1 MATDSISALGAGS
14 GVDVKSLA
22 NSLVEAE
29 RAPRKAIL
37 EKKIQASEGGI
48 SGYAAIKFVLGDLSS
63 AFGALKNQST
73 FNVMTTRNS
82 QPSAF
87 AVTSSS
93 STATGNHSVAV
104 TQLAKPQRSIS
115 PGFTSSTF
123 PLTASQPITLS
134 LSVHGGPAQTITV
147 PASANTPEGIVSSV
161 NAAGKG
167 VTAQLINT
175 GDPLK
180 PIKIMFTGQSG
191 ENHDFQISGLDSFFP
206 EVMAANPSWT
216 SAVQTSQTAQNARLN
231 VDGIDI
237 ISSSNKVEG
246 AITGTTLDLYG
257 LTPSNETA
265 SVDFLR
271 DTSGI
276 KPKIEALVKA
286 YNDAT
291 SMLGVVS
298 DPKSS
303 VETYGATLVGS
314 SLVGTVR
321 SQMRA
326 LITTSVTSPS
336 SQPNTVTVPASRI
349 NLNVGVT
356 LGSATGVSA
365 RIAPADS
372 SGGFANAQSLVTAI
386 NDASTTTKVSASLDA
401 SGNLVLTNTAGAE
414 GHDISVGGAEPNS
427 FGIATGIY
435 KSQVPNA
442 LRDIGLSISAQGVLQ
457 LDSAKLDSLLQANF
471 AGVVTLFTGNQENLS
486 MYSQAPG
493 GVANSAVKKLTA
505 MLDTNSAISSQSSNL
520 SKKISAYKLD
530 LEKLEFRMT
539 ELLARYNK
547 QFGAMESMV
556 GQTNALKTGLTSTFE
571 GMMAAYTK

>member
-87 AVTSSS
+87 AVTTSS

-147 PASANTPEGIVSSV
+147 PASVNTPEGIVSSV

-336 SQPNTVTVPASRI
+336 SQPNTITVPASRI

-401 SGNLVLTNTAGAE
+401 NGNLVLTNTAGAE
-414 GHDISVGGAEPNS
+414 GHDISVGGADPNS

-457 LDSAKLDSLLQANF
+457 LDSVKLDSLLQANF

>member
-435 KSQVPNA
+435 KCQVPNA

-505 MLDTNSAISSQSSNL
+505 MLDTNSAISSQSNNL

>member
-1 MATDSISALGAGS
+1 
-14 GVDVKSLA
+14 
-22 NSLVEAE
+22 
-29 RAPRKAIL
+29 
-37 EKKIQASEGGI
+37 
-48 SGYAAIKFVLGDLSS
+48 
-63 AFGALKNQST
+63 
-73 FNVMTTRNS
+73 MTTRNS

-336 SQPNTVTVPASRI
+336 SQPNTITVPASRI

-505 MLDTNSAISSQSSNL
+505 MLDTNSAISSQSNNL

>member
-87 AVTSSS
+87 AVTTSS

-123 PLTASQPITLS
+123 PLTASQPINLS

-175 GDPLK
+175 GDPLN

-401 SGNLVLTNTAGAE
+401 NGNLVLTNTAGAE